1 MGPLRETPF
10 YSALHRP
17 HLILGCDRELLM
29 FSMFFAASLMISGA
43 GWFLFFLG
51 LATIPCSIFV
61 LRRMTAADPLMWK
74 IFWRQLSYSDY
85 YAPFSRP
92 YRVSHSK
99 GVY

>member
-1 MGPLRETPF
+1 M
-10 YSALHRP
+10 
-17 HLILGCDRELLM
+17 LGCDRDLLM

-43 GWFLFFLG
+43 GWFLFLLG
-51 LATIPCSIFV
+51 VATIPFSIFV

-74 IFWRQLSYSDY
+74 IYVRQLSYSDY

-92 YRVSHSK
+92 HRVSHSK

>member
-1 MGPLRETPF
+1 M
-10 YSALHRP
+10 
-17 HLILGCDRELLM
+17 LGCDRDLLM

-43 GWFLFFLG
+43 GWFLFLLG
-51 LATIPCSIFV
+51 VAIIPFSIFV

-74 IFWRQLSYSDY
+74 IYVRQLSYSDY

-92 YRVSHSK
+92 HRVSHSK